1 MKVGDMVKYAGD
13 NICDCC
19 NPGLGTVVQVLSG
32 GAGRKNVSAEV
43 VWSNI
48 NMKKWHVEP
57 DLEVILSEEN
67 SSS

>member
-1 MKVGDMVKYAGD
+1 MRVGDVVKFVG

-19 NPGLGTVVQVLSG
+19 NPGYGTVVQVLTG
-32 GAGRKNVSAEV
+32 GSHRKNDSAEV

-48 NMKKWHVEP
+48 SKKKWHVEP
-57 DLEVILSEEN
+57 DLEVILSEED

>member
-1 MKVGDMVKYAGD
+1 MKVGDIVKYAGK

-19 NPGLGTVVQVLSG
+19 KPGLGTVVQVLSG

-48 NMKKWHVEP
+48 NVKKWHAEP
-57 DLEVILSEEN
+57 DLETVISEEE
-67 SSS
+67 